1 MSDRLIELYPF
12 FQGGMNEKDQETGN
26 SELVSSVMMRFD
38 AVRRRLSQI
47 GDMHREVVTA
57 LRTFK
62 TLKLYTNTK
71 KRVGSVPGVDVGDI
85 FFIRGEMALVGL
97 HAATVDMEFIGVEDS
112 GDREDKQIAVSIISS
127 GKNADKTEDPD
138 SLIFTGFGGTDKYHD
153 QPSDQKLE
161 RLNIPLEAAFRK
173 KSIVRVIR
181 GMKDEKRTHGNVYIY
196 DGTYMIT
203 NMWQE
208 EGQNGFIVF
217 KFQLVREPDQKPAFG
232 IWKSVKNW
240 KNDLSTRPGLIL
252 QDLSNGAENLKVCV
266 VNEVDKEN
274 GPSLFTY
281 VTSLHHEVINIR
293 PMVDPCACGRRSCGP
308 KSGSCACVQR
318 NEGGIPYV
326 DGVLVTRGPTVFECG
341 GSCPCYVK
349 CKNKMIQ
356 TGLKFHLEV
365 FKTMDSGWGLRSW
378 DPIRAGSFICEYAG
392 EIIAKGDDEEDDYIF
407 DTSRVYN
414 SFKWNYE
421 PEIVG
426 EDTMNKVFE
435 NISVSSSLVI
445 SAKKAGNVAR
455 FMNHSCSP
463 NVFWQPISREENGL
477 WCLYIGFFAMKHI
490 PPLTELRYDYGKSR
504 GGGKKM
510 CLCRSKKCCGSF
522 G

>member
-1 MSDRLIELYPF
+1 
-12 FQGGMNEKDQETGN
+12 
-26 SELVSSVMMRFD
+26 
-38 AVRRRLSQI
+38 
-47 GDMHREVVTA
+47 
-57 LRTFK
+57 
-62 TLKLYTNTK
+62 
-71 KRVGSVPGVDVGDI
+71 
-85 FFIRGEMALVGL
+85 MALVGL

-308 KSGSCACVQR
+308 KS
-318 NEGGIPYV
+318 
-326 DGVLVTRGPTVFECG
+326 
-341 GSCPCYVK
+341 
-349 CKNKMIQ
+349 
-356 TGLKFHLEV
+356 
-365 FKTMDSGWGLRSW
+365 
-378 DPIRAGSFICEYAG
+378 
-392 EIIAKGDDEEDDYIF
+392 
-407 DTSRVYN
+407 
-414 SFKWNYE
+414 
-421 PEIVG
+421 
-426 EDTMNKVFE
+426 VFE